1 MNTCMITYSFY
12 ESDTRVMRYAEAL
25 ARRGDR
31 VDVFALRR
39 PNQTSAEIVDGVNVF
54 RIQERPANANGKFS
68 YAIRVLLFLSRV
80 MWLVSWKHLRQSY
93 KLIHVHS
100 VPDFLVF
107 AAWLPKW
114 MGSKVILDVHDLLP
128 EFYASKYGVSSDS
141 STFRVLAVIERV
153 SAAFAHHV
161 IAANDLWQN
170 RLITRGIPGQKCSSM
185 VNVPDEAVFR
195 RRGRM
200 RNDSKFVILYPGTLN
215 WHQGV
220 DLAIRAFGRVAKHAP
235 QAEFHIYGEGP
246 YETFLRQLIQELG
259 LQERVRLNGFVPS
272 REVAG
277 VIENADLGV
286 VPKRKDGFGDE
297 AFSTKIME
305 FMALGV
311 PVIVPDTRVDRYY
324 FTDAMVRFFRGGDEE
339 DLAQAMLCLI
349 QQPMLRDQLAR
360 NAREFVAHNNW
371 DLMKIDYLALVDS
384 LTRKSS
390 SISAL
395 MTKQAPRTTTSER
408 G

>member
-1 MNTCMITYSFY
+1 MNTCMVTYSFY

-31 VDVFALRR
+31 VDVIALRR

-68 YAIRVLLFLSRV
+68 YAIRVLLFLARV
-80 MWLVSWKHLRQSY
+80 MWLVSWKHLRGSY

-107 AAWLPKW
+107 AAWLPKL
-114 MGSKVILDVHDLLP
+114 MGAKVILDVHDLLP
-128 EFYASKYGVSSDS
+128 EFYASKYGVSTDS
-141 STFRVLAVIERV
+141 STFRALAAIERV

-161 IAANDLWQN
+161 IAANDLWQD
-170 RLITRGIPGQKCSSM
+170 RLISRGITRQKCSSM
-185 VNVPDEAVFR
+185 VNVPDEALFR
-195 RRGRM
+195 RRGRT
-200 RNDSKFVILYPGTLN
+200 RCDSKFIILYPGTLN

-220 DLAIRAFGRVAKHAP
+220 DIAIRAFARVAKKAP
-235 QAEFHIYGEGP
+235 HAEFHIYGEGP
-246 YETFLRQLIQELG
+246 YETFLRQLIEELG
-259 LQERVRLNGFVPS
+259 LQERVKLNGFVPS
-272 REVAG
+272 REVAR
-277 VIENADLGV
+277 VMENADLGV

-324 FTDAMVRFFRGGDEE
+324 FTDAMVRFFSGGDEE
-339 DLAQAMLCLI
+339 DLAQAILCLI
-349 QQPMLRDQLAR
+349 QQPTLRDQLAS
-360 NAREFVAHNNW
+360 NALEFVAHNNW
-371 DLMKIDYLALVDS
+371 DLMKVDYLALVDS
-384 LTRKSS
+384 LVRNSS
-390 SISAL
+390 CTNAL
-395 MTKQAPRTTTSER
+395 MTEQAVRTTISER
-408 G
+408 R

>member
-31 VDVFALRR
+31 VDVIALRR
-39 PNQTSAEIVDGVNVF
+39 PGQATGEIVDGVNVF
-54 RIQERPANANGKFS
+54 RIQQRPADANGKVC
-68 YAIRVLLFLSRV
+68 YAGRVLLFFVRA
-80 MWLVSWKHLRQSY
+80 MWLVSWKHLRESY

-107 AAWLPKW
+107 AAWLPKL
-114 MGSKVILDVHDLLP
+114 MGAKVILDVHDLLP
-128 EFYASKYGVSSDS
+128 EFYASKYGVSIDS
-141 STFRVLAVIERV
+141 LTFRALTAVERV

-161 IAANDLWQN
+161 IAANDLWQD
-170 RLITRGIPGQKCSSM
+170 RLVSRGIPWQKCSSM

-195 RRGRM
+195 RRGRT
-200 RNDSKFVILYPGTLN
+200 RSDSKFIILYPGTLN

-220 DLAIRAFGRVAKHAP
+220 DIAIRAFARVAKDVP

-246 YETFLRQLIQELG
+246 CKPFLRHLIEELD
-259 LQERVRLNGFVPS
+259 LQDRVRLNGFIPS
-272 REVAG
+272 REIAG

-311 PVIVPDTRVDRYY
+311 PVIIPDARVDRYY
-324 FTDAMVRFFRGGDEE
+324 FTDEIARFFRGGDEK
-339 DLAQAMLCLI
+339 DLAEAMLSLI
-349 QQPMLRDQLAR
+349 QQPSLRNQFVN
-360 NAREFVAHNNW
+360 NALEFVARNNW
-371 DLMKIDYLALVDS
+371 GLMKVDYLALVDS
-384 LTRKSS
+384 LTLNPSRTDT
-390 SISAL
+390 L
-395 MTKQAPRTTTSER
+395 MMEPAARNTTSYR